1 MFGAKVVL
9 DYRKEAPILRNSVTE
24 TGHVAVAAEAVCP
37 GGVEVRRDKKRERRE
52 REEKKSEK
60 RTEETGG
67 HAFAHD
73 VV

>member
-1 MFGAKVVL
+1 MFGAQVLL

-37 GGVEVRRDKKRERRE
+37 GGVEVRRNRKRER
-52 REEKKSEK
+52 EKIRKTRK
-60 RTEETGG
+60 RTEEIWG
-67 HAFAHD
+67 ACLAHD